1 MEESA
6 KITFVNGLVLNAMLN
21 ATTFIVDEKP
31 DFPDDLSE
39 VTVEMENGTTVY
51 HNAKIMEAYSDD
63 GKYRFGIS
71 EMSPLEIQLA
81 EYEDAICELSKMF

>member
-1 MEESA
+1 MEESV
-6 KITFVNGLVLNAMLN
+6 KITFTNGLMLNAMLN

>member
-1 MEESA
+1 MEESV
-6 KITFVNGLVLNAMLN
+6 KITFTNGLVLDALLN
-21 ATTFIVDEKP
+21 ATTYIVDEKP

-51 HNAKIMEAYSDD
+51 RNAKITEAYSDD

-71 EMSPLEIQLA
+71 EMSPLEIRLA
-81 EYEDAICELSKMF
+81 EYEDAICELSQMF